1 MLRKGETGLER
12 LMPLCSLL
20 KGVMLRRTKDDVGM
34 PHRKLSAL
42 LARKLCL
49 KLATHDARWTGQSLF
64 KTKKKRQTYPLDN
77 ACRFLAPMWTAFW
90 KALACTLLLT
100 TRGPCQRLRAL
111 NRRCS
116 SPV

>member
-49 KLATHDARWTGQSLF
+49 KLATQPSASRHVQILTSH
-64 KTKKKRQTYPLDN
+64 
-77 ACRFLAPMWTAFW
+77 WTAF
-90 KALACTLLLT
+90 
-100 TRGPCQRLRAL
+100 
-111 NRRCS
+111 
-116 SPV
+116 